1 MRQCSLLQRRKQ
13 APPLSYDVI
22 VVLGAAVWPGGQP
35 SPALQRRVLHAVD
48 LLQRGYAP
56 HLLVTGGVGKHPPT
70 EAEVM
75 QRLAVAHGI
84 PRVSIVLEEQAT
96 STFESAWRCRD
107 MLRQR
112 GWSRVLIVTDRLHLP
127 RALVAFRSVG
137 IRAVGSAA
145 PGKPARGLSKRVY
158 YCLREG
164 LALAWYL
171 GRAVPVALRRWR
183 RALRHG
189 TGARVRR

>member
-1 MRQCSLLQRRKQ
+1 MRQCSLLQRRRQ

-56 HLLVTGGVGKHPPT
+56 YLLVTGGVGKHPPA

-84 PRVSIVLEEQAT
+84 PGASIVLEDQAT

-107 MLRQR
+107 MLWQR
-112 GWSRVLIVTDRLHLP
+112 GWSRVLLVTDRVHLP
-127 RALVAFRSVG
+127 RTLVAFRSVG

-145 PGKPARGLSKRVY
+145 PGKPARRLSQRAY

-171 GRAVPVALRRWR
+171 GRAVPVALRRWSQ
-183 RALRHG
+183 ALGYRP
-189 TGARVRR
+189 GARARR